1 MQSRLIFLNTESMS
15 ISVQTMISIGR
26 KLFEEVDIPTES
38 EIISEDPITKTIE
51 RESSWTAE
59 VKGISPFPSGKGS
72 GSGTSLIHSN
82 GISISNWEGTFTT
95 YDGEPITFKGRDMN
109 KNNKFVVLRT
119 YFTNSLELPWMNGLI
134 CLLDG
139 YFDSEYKSFKCNGYE
154 L

>member
-1 MQSRLIFLNTESMS
+1 MS

-38 EIISEDPITKTIE
+38 EIISEDAITKTIE

-72 GSGTSLIHSN
+72 GSGTSLIYDN
-82 GISISNWEGTFTT
+82 GISISNWGGTFTT
-95 YDGEPITFKGRDMN
+95 YDGEQITFKGRDMN
-109 KNNKFVVLRT
+109 KNNKFIVLRT
-119 YFTNSLELPWMNGLI
+119 YFTNSPELPWMNGLI

-139 YFDSEYKSFKCNGYE
+139 YFDSQDKSFKCNGYE
-154 L
+154 LM